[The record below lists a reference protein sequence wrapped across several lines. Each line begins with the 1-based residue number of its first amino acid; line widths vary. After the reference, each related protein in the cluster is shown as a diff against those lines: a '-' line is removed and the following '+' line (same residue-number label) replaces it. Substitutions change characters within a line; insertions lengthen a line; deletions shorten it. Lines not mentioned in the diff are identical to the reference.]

1 MVERPKEDEN
11 SDVIVGIEKLVGMA
25 HLVQDRQNYRKWYVN
40 NRIDL
45 WTFKK
50 FPPIYEDL

>member
-25 HLVQDRQNYRKWYVN
+25 HLIQDRQNYRKWYVN

-45 WTFKK
+45 
-50 FPPIYEDL
+50 